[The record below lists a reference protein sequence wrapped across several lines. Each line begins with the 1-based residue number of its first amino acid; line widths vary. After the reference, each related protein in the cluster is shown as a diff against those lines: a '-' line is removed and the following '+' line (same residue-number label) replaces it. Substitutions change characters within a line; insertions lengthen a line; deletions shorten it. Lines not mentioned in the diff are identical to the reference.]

1 MRKSSKRTLSLL
13 LAVLMVTALFTV
25 APLSASAANVNQGT
39 ITLGETKTV
48 TISNGGDIALWS
60 FTPAQDVTI
69 WFYSASDEDT
79 YGYLYDAQMIE
90 LTNDDEGGNGN
101 QFKITYSLTGGSTY
115 YFGARFYSTDTTGD
129 IRVTLTPQPLWEHD
143 GARITTYNGND
154 AEVIIPDVLDGD
166 AITTIGYGLFYD
178 NSTVAKVTVP
188 EGITEIESNAFCNC
202 SSLTTVKLPNTL
214 TEIGYSAFYGDD
226 SLMTLEIPAG
236 VTYISDYALSPANC
250 RVMTFKTKA
259 KSGTI
264 WSNNG
269 IITDGTTIYQ
279 CYEGSFVDTYLKS
292 RVDSSRIKYIDDNAT
307 CTVSYDNYMASA
319 KNITNMPVSG
329 TANPDYTI
337 SPTIPT
343 SDDLIFLGW
352 DTSTNSNTVVY
363 YPGET
368 YTFTENI
375 TLYGVWA
382 CTLKFCA
389 NGELLYKKYVTDFSN
404 ISGSDIPVPA
414 PVAAK
419 FFDGYYY
426 GDTKCFSY
434 NQGFTYNNNL
444 TSEDAVNGVIRL
456 DAKWVEAAA
465 VAGTT
470 VSLDDVIRLNIYVDK
485 KGSNDTLR
493 FKINNKDH
501 DYNLEGDDRMQGLS
515 ENDFTVTDEGDYL
528 KVAVKVYAK
537 EMADQFEIDC
547 YNETKSQRAF
557 EFITS
562 AKNYLETL
570 AANPVKYVPAGK
582 ADDLRNI
589 CYATLNYGA
598 AAQKQFNHYGSF
610 GYAEGVYN
618 VPLANENVPASYRA
632 VEVPANLAY
641 DEGSQDDF
649 SEFGLSYYAS
659 SLGLYDYTSYAVC
672 FEVTG
677 DSTPNVYDSNGEGLY
692 PYEVGKAIYYKDES
706 GYEEYTNNMIAYNIP
721 DIPAKDILNDFT
733 LKFELTVDG
742 EIKTKEY
749 TFSPKTYIAK
759 VLNKTG
765 VDPDYSYGTT
775 HNYEQYNSKER
786 QSENQLVDTV
796 KAIYDYSTRAK
807 SYFG

>member
-25 APLSASAANVNQGT
+25 APLSASAANV
-39 ITLGETKTV
+39 ITLGATKTV

-60 FTPAQDVTI
+60 FTPEQDVNV
-69 WFYSASDEDT
+69 WFYSASDKDT
-79 YGYLYDAQMIE
+79 YGYLYDAQME
-90 LTNDDEGGNGN
+90 VKKSDDDTGGNS

-115 YFGARFYSTDTTGD
+115 YFGAKFYSESTTGD
-129 IRVTLTPQPLWEHD
+129 ITVTLEQAPTWEHS
-143 GARITTYNGND
+143 GGKITAYNGND
-154 AEVIIPDVLDGD
+154 AEVIIPDELDGD
-166 AITTIGYGLFYD
+166 AITTIGYDLFYD

-188 EGITEIESNAFCNC
+188 EGITEIESNAFSNC
-202 SSLTTVKLPNTL
+202 SSLTTVKLPYTL
-214 TEIGYSAFYGDD
+214 TKIGSSAFYGDD
-226 SLMTLEIPAG
+226 SLMTLEIPAN
-236 VTYISDYALSPANC
+236 VNSINYNALNFTNC
-250 RVMTFKTKA
+250 RVMTFKTKLTL
-259 KSGTI
+259 GTV
-264 WSNNG
+264 SPYDG

-292 RVDSSRIKYIDDNAT
+292 RVDSSRIKYIDDTAT
-307 CTVSYDNYMASA
+307 CTVSYNNYTESA
-319 KNITNMPVSG
+319 KNITNMPVPG

-337 SPTIPT
+337 SQTIPT
-343 SDDLIFLGW
+343 SDNLIFLGW

-382 CTLKFCA
+382 CTLKFYA
-389 NGELLYKKYVTDFSN
+389 NGKLLYKKYVTDFSN
-404 ISGSDIPVPA
+404 ISGTDIPVPA

-434 NQGFTYNNNL
+434 NQGFTYIYNL
-444 TSEDAVNGVIRL
+444 TSEAAVNGEIRL

-485 KGSNDTLR
+485 KDSDDTLR
-493 FKINNKDH
+493 FSIKNKDH

-515 ENDFTVTDEGDYL
+515 QNDDFTVTDEGNYL

-557 EFITS
+557 DFITS

-570 AANPVKYVPAGK
+570 AANPDKYAPAEK

-610 GYAEGVYN
+610 
-618 VPLANENVPASYRA
+618 VPLANENVPASYQA
-632 VEVPANLAY
+632 MEVPANLAY
-641 DEGSQDDF
+641 DEGSQADF

-677 DSTPNVYDSNGEGLY
+677 YSTPNVYDSNGEKLY
-692 PYEVGKAIYYKDES
+692 PYEVGKAIYNKDES
-706 GYEEYTNNMIAYNIP
+706 GYEEYDMIAYNIP

-742 EIKTKEY
+742 EKKTKEY

-775 HNYEQYNSKER
+775 YNCEQYNSKER
-786 QSENQLVDTV
+786 QSEIQLVDTV